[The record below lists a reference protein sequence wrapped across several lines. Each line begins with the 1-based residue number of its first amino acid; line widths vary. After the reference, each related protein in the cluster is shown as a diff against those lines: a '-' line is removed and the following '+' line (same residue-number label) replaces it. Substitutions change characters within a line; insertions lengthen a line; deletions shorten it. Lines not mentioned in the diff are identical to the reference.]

1 MPVLNRWGERLN
13 WPDEPLAEWAF
24 RMLCLLEHDWR
35 SAERNVYKPLELD
48 HASRKRH
55 KKLIGEGG
63 RPVAQRRHVNKCLS
77 LELCAAGATDKL
89 DRPAEVTVY
98 CSLNSEG
105 RPQNF
110 APGGYPDAVAD
121 YGSFLAVIEVS
132 AKKFPSDD
140 DYRCQLEAGL
150 RHAQWAAEKF
160 GAAGKPCFCLIVNER
175 SFGDPETK
183 QVFKDFAQGLDPP
196 QPDFPKLVPFSVDEF
211 ADLAHWAGER
221 PDKPIQADGIAAAL
235 SEIAALCLADK
246 PPTDKGWMLETA
258 KARLS
263 EATPQL
269 KPRRRKRE
277 RDGGW
282 TPR

>member
-48 HASRKRH
+48 HASRTRH
-55 KKLIGEGG
+55 ENLIGEGG
-63 RPVAQRRHVNKCLS
+63 LKVAQRRRVNKGLS
-77 LELCAAGATDKL
+77 MELCAAGAVDKL
-89 DRPAEVTVY
+89 DRPVAVRAL
-98 CSLNSEG
+98 CSLNEEG
-105 RPQNF
+105 NPNNHAQ
-110 APGGYPDAVAD
+110 GSLPDVVAD
-121 YGSFLAVIEVS
+121 YGEFIMVLEVS
-132 AKKFPSDD
+132 AKKSPSDE
-140 DYRCQLEAGL
+140 DYRSQLEAGL
-150 RHAQWAAEKF
+150 RHAQWAVDEL
-160 GAAGKPCFCLIVNER
+160 GMDDKPCFCLIVNER

-211 ADLAHWAGER
+211 AELAHWAHGQPEGA
-221 PDKPIQADGIAAAL
+221 IQADGIAAAL
-235 SEIAALCLADK
+235 SEIATLCLADK